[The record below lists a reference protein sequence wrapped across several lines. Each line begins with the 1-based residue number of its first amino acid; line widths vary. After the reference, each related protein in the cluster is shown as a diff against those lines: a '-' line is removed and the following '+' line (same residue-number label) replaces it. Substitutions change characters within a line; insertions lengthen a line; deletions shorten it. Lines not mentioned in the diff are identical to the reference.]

1 MRSCLYPDVDPDEI
15 NQWFAA
21 SESGGTHLV
30 GIAVLVAD
38 RGDGRLAGFVEIG
51 SRTYAEGC
59 ISSPVAFLE
68 GWYVD
73 PDARRRG
80 LGRQLVEAAESW
92 AIERGFFEIASDTEL
107 ENEISLKAHT
117 ALGYE
122 EVERQICFRKQ
133 LR

>member
-1 MRSCLYPDVDPDEI
+1 MRSRLYPDVDPDEI

-80 LGRQLVEAAESW
+80 LGRQLVDAAESW
-92 AIERGFFEIASDTEL
+92 ALERGYLEIASDTEL

-122 EVERQICFRKQ
+122 EV
-133 LR
+133 